1 MDFLGPG
8 SHKAD
13 ENDHEARH
21 GREDF
26 GVLQQR
32 STAVQRIEST
42 LEVLWLVRGR
52 NLDFPIDFGT
62 QAEKKT
68 AFNQI

>member
-1 MDFLGPG
+1 MHFLAPF

-13 ENDHEARH
+13 ENDNEARH

-42 LEVLWLVRGR
+42 LEVV
-52 NLDFPIDFGT
+52 
-62 QAEKKT
+62 
-68 AFNQI
+68 

>member
-1 MDFLGPG
+1 MDFLGAG

-42 LEVLWLVRGR
+42 LEVL
-52 NLDFPIDFGT
+52 
-62 QAEKKT
+62 
-68 AFNQI
+68 

>member
-1 MDFLGPG
+1 MCVIYVTFCAVWPEVHVHFLGPG

-13 ENDHEARH
+13 ENDNEARH

-42 LEVLWLVRGR
+42 LEVV
-52 NLDFPIDFGT
+52 
-62 QAEKKT
+62 
-68 AFNQI
+68 